1 MAISNGFMRKKV
13 EKYEHLY
20 ILFSAHTHLPF
31 IECDKE
37 TYDDQIY
44 VFSTEEKIQA
54 FAKTFAERKI
64 PLRAVRIPQKLL
76 KSFFTSLY
84 QYGISAV
91 ILQDEGEPVRIPIS
105 DLAQKPDIEKL
116 RASRMPGAN
125 PELQLTGIY
134 FAQELYRPVT
144 RTDQE
149 KALLRDMEE
158 EMVHNMSRSRFILAF
173 DVTDLP
179 DGEASLPDGER
190 PQAKMPLIRLKDGK
204 LFLPIYTEMSEFRR
218 FTAKEKKKMRL
229 LAVPFADLPRL
240 LPGGCSGYV
249 FNPSGF
255 NLLMTREQLQ
265 AILQRYQ
272 SITEEGSREEK

>member
-1 MAISNGFMRKKV
+1 MAISTGFMRKKV

-31 IECDKE
+31 IECDGE

-44 VFSTEEKIQA
+44 VFPTEEKIQA
-54 FAKTFAERKI
+54 FAKTFSGRKI

-84 QYGISAV
+84 QYGVSAV
-91 ILQDEGEPVRIPIS
+91 ILQDEGEPMRIPLS

-116 RASRMPGAN
+116 RASRVPGAN

-134 FAQELYRPVT
+134 FAQELYRPAE

-149 KALLRDMEE
+149 KALLRDLEE
-158 EMVHNMSRSRFILAF
+158 EMVHNMFQSRFIIAF

-179 DGEASLPDGER
+179 DGEAAAPEGEK
-190 PQAKMPLIRLKDGK
+190 PQTRMPMIRLKDGK

-229 LAVPFADLPRL
+229 VTVPFADLLRL

-255 NLLMTREQLQ
+255 NLLMTRQQLQ
-265 AILQRYQ
+265 KILQRYQ
-272 SITEEGSREEK
+272 SITEEGSKEER